1 MHYCA
6 AANYSSSLGYSAH
19 DLSTQTNVF
28 KILLVQPESPCLSL
42 LVTYTSL
49 LFQSWPLLSLSDKTH
64 IQKLALNILVC
75 RSLSGC
81 DSTTHFL
88 CLSGR
93 HERVGA
99 GHNVRA
105 HSA

>member
-6 AANYSSSLGYSAH
+6 AANYSSILGHSARG
-19 DLSTQTNVF
+19 LSTQTNVF

-42 LVTYTSL
+42 FVTCMSL

-64 IQKLALNILVC
+64 IQKLTLNILVH

-81 DSTTHFL
+81 DSATHFL

-105 HSA
+105 RSA